1 MAKVMAANPSGSLP
15 RQHEGSWGD
24 LKAAY
29 RLLSNPHVEP
39 GALQEPHRVATWGR
53 CREAAARGSVVLV
66 VQDDT
71 ELDFSKRAA
80 RGSVSGMGRLGG
92 PGAGRGMYQHTAMAV
107 EASTRRVL
115 GLLDGRWWVR
125 DPEGQRVRDQ
135 TRRERQSREAE
146 SDRWAQAAQAVAARQ
161 EPWDDVRLVHVGDRG
176 SDVWRF
182 LHRCRELGHGFVVRA
197 QHDRYADAQR
207 TRKLREAVSAT
218 PVRVGMK
225 LELTRQRKS
234 QGTITRHPREARVLL
249 RWTRVTLPPP
259 LNDPRTAQAPPLEVT
274 AIRLREDDLPE
285 GVKQKERVDWM
296 LLTDQPVNND
306 ADALRVVGWY
316 RQRWLI
322 EEWHRCLKQGCR
334 LEHSRLDQASDIQ
347 RLAAVQGVLA
357 VRMLQVRDAADDP
370 KTAMTPTRCDASPA
384 PSSVGWWGCGPAETP
399 TPSRRSSSTTPSPNA
414 AGGWAARATAAP
426 AGSPSTAAWVT
437 CSSPSKPSP
446 SPARRLVGKNE
457 KLRVAAEP
465 SRTISLRTE

>member
-15 RQHEGSWGD
+15 RQHDGSWGD

-53 CREAAARGSVVLV
+53 CREAAARGSVVLL

-80 RGSVSGMGRLGG
+80 RGSVSGMGRLSG
-92 PGAGRGMYQHTAMAV
+92 PGMGRGMYQHTAMAV
-107 EASTRRVL
+107 EGGVEASTRRVL
-115 GLLDGRWWVR
+115 GLLDSRWWVR
-125 DPEGQRVRDQ
+125 DPEGQRVREQ

-370 KTAMTPTRCDASPA
+370 KTAHDSDALRRLAGPQQRRVVGLWTGRDPDTLTPQQFHHAIAKR
-384 PSSVGWWGCGPAETP
+384 
-399 TPSRRSSSTTPSPNA
+399 
-414 AGGWAARATAAP
+414 GGWLGRKGDGRPGWLTLHRGMGDLLIAVETLTLARP
-426 AGSPSTAAWVT
+426 PT
-437 CSSPSKPSP
+437 C
-446 SPARRLVGKNE
+446 G
-457 KLRVAAEP
+457 
-465 SRTISLRTE
+465 